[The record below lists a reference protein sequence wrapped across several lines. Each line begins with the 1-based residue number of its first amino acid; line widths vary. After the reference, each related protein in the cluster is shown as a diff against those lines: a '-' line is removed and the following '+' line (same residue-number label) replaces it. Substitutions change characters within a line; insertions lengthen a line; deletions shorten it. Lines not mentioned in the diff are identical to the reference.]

1 MRFLEPRT
9 TAKNPVRTS
18 RRSFLK
24 GAAAVGA
31 GLTLAFSLPLSR
43 ARAEPKTSA
52 ALVPAFLRI
61 APDNTVTVIIKHHEM
76 GQGVTTGLTTIVAEE
91 LDADM
96 AQMRFEFAPAN
107 AELYNNL
114 SWGPYQGTG
123 GSSSVANSFEQ
134 LRKAGA
140 TARAMVV
147 AAAAAAW
154 SVPAGEITVVKGVVS
169 HAGSGNSGTLG
180 EFADAAGKVAPP
192 ADAPLKDPSKFTL
205 IGHHND
211 RLDSVEKTTGKTIYT
226 QDIHFDGML
235 TAVVAHAPVF
245 GGKVK
250 SFDASGAK
258 AVGGVVEVVQIP
270 QGVAVIA
277 KDTWSAMKGR
287 EALKVEW
294 DIASG
299 EVRGSEALFAEYR
312 QKLAE
317 AGHASRK
324 DGDSDG
330 AIIGA
335 AKVIEGEYEF
345 PYLAH
350 APMEP
355 MNCVIKQS
363 ADGIESWSGHQGQTM
378 DQAAIAKVFGVEP
391 TKVKLNTLMSGGS
404 FGRRATFT
412 GDYVVEAAEI
422 VKAIQG
428 RSAVKLMWTREDD
441 MRAGYFRPMYIHKLR
456 AGLDASGKIVG
467 WQHRIVGQPL
477 FGEGQTEGDASMLE
491 GAATLPYDIAN
502 VTVDTHNM
510 KVGVPVLWWRSVGH
524 THNAF
529 AVETFVDELA
539 TTAGQDPLAFRQALL
554 AKHPRHLAVLNL
566 AAEKAGW
573 GTSLGAG
580 KARGVAVHE
589 SFDSFVA
596 QVAEVTIGADGR
608 VKVDRVVCAVDC
620 GIAINPDIIAAQM
633 EGGIGFGLSA
643 ALYGAITLKDG
654 SVEQSN
660 FHDYEVLRIDMMPKV
675 EVHIVPST
683 EKPTGVGEP
692 GVPPIAPAVANAIA
706 AATGQ
711 RLRILPF
718 KRANVV

>member
-9 TAKNPVRTS
+9 TKTS
-18 RRSFLK
+18 RRNFLK
-24 GAAAVGA
+24 GAAIAGA
-31 GLTLAFSLPLSR
+31 GLTLSFSLPLSR
-43 ARAEPKTSA
+43 LRAEPKTSA

-61 APDNTVTVIIKHHEM
+61 APDNTVTVMIKHHEM
-76 GQGVTTGLTTIVAEE
+76 GQGVTTGLTTVVAEE

-107 AELYNNL
+107 AALYNNL
-114 SWGPYQGTG
+114 SWGDYQGTG
-123 GSSSVANSFEQ
+123 GSSSIANSFEQ

-154 SVPAGEITVVKGVVS
+154 SVAAGEITVSKGVVS
-169 HAGSGNSGTLG
+169 HAGSGKSATLG
-180 EFADAAGKVAPP
+180 ELADAAGKVAPP

-226 QDIHFDGML
+226 QDVHFDGML

-250 SFDASGAK
+250 SFDATAAK

-270 QGVAVIA
+270 QGVAVVA

-294 DIASG
+294 DKAAG
-299 EVRGSEALFAEYR
+299 ETRSSDALFAEYR

-324 DGDSDG
+324 DGDSDK
-330 AIIGA
+330 AITGA
-335 AKVIEGEYEF
+335 AKTIEGEYEF

-363 ADGIESWSGHQGQTM
+363 ADGIESWSGHQSQTT

-428 RSAVKLMWTREDD
+428 RAAVKLMWTREDD

-477 FGEGQTEGDASMLE
+477 FAEGQSEGDPSMLE

-502 VTVDTHNM
+502 VTVDTHSM

-573 GTSLGAG
+573 GSSLGAG

-596 QVAEVTIGADGR
+596 QVAEVTVGADGR

-675 EVHIVPST
+675 EVHIVPSK